1 MLKRRDAFLKKSAL
15 AVSVALLLS
24 AQAQA
29 VLTGPVD
36 GNSSSLLI
44 GENSFITNLT
54 GTVNNT
60 FLLGG
65 GAFNMDSPGSLQFG
79 SFSEVYNSPHSVTLG
94 RDAGQAE
101 SKYGV
106 AIGKSAEVF
115 NSQHSV
121 AIGGWAGI
129 ENSSGSVALGHG
141 SQVSGENNVVSVG
154 AGPEGYG
161 KSVKGAPET
170 RRIINVSDGVK
181 DSDAATKGQMDNAI
195 ADAVRVSGDALRG
208 EIGGVY
214 RDARAHTDSQ
224 VTAVRDEL
232 KAEGDSL
239 RGEIGGV
246 YRDARAHT
254 DSQVTAVRDEL
265 SRDII
270 AGTSAAVAY
279 TDVTALALQD
289 EIKDGTNKVRDELK
303 SQGDS
308 LRGEIGGVY
317 RDARAHTDSQV
328 TAVRDE
334 LKAEGDSLRGEI
346 GGVYR
351 DARAHTD
358 SQVTA
363 VRDELSRDII
373 AGTSAAVAYTD
384 ASSLALQDEIK
395 EKADETVQVSRAY
408 TDKSV
413 RDARKEAKSQAE
425 HLSDVLVKNRAQTD
439 AAIAS
444 NTAAIRNN
452 SHRLDLT
459 EAWQK
464 MATERMNNMQEQ
476 IKENRKELRESAA
489 QSAALAG
496 LFQPYSVGK
505 FNATAAVGGYRDEQA
520 IAVGVGYRF
529 TENVAGKV
537 AVAAG
542 GSSASWNA
550 GVNFE
555 F

>member
-15 AVSVALLLS
+15 AVSMALLLS

-29 VLTGPVD
+29 QAQDILIGPIQPGD
-36 GNSSSLLI
+36 HSSFLFGNSVAGRSSGDIRNVWLI
-44 GENSFITNLT
+44 GDDSFLLDSNRTVLLGNNSF
-54 GTVNNT
+54 V
-60 FLLGG
+60 LG
-65 GAFNMDSPGSLQFG
+65 SPGSVSLG
-79 SFSEVYNSPHSVTLG
+79 HDALIADSEWGTV
-94 RDAGQAE
+94 AGKEASLISSRQ
-101 SKYGV
+101 SS
-106 AIGKSAEVF
+106 AIGAFS
-115 NSQHSV
+115 SV
-121 AIGGWAGI
+121 QD
-129 ENSSGSVALGHG
+129 STSSVALGHG

-161 KSVKGAPET
+161 ESVKGAPET
-170 RRIINVSDGVK
+170 RRIINVSDGINNT
-181 DSDAATKGQMDNAI
+181 DAATVGQLNERFD
-195 ADAVRVSGDALRG
+195 DAQVFLLQTNERID
-208 EIGGVY
+208 E
-214 RDARAHTDSQ
+214 TDK
-224 VTAVRDEL
+224 R
-232 KAEGDSL
+232 
-239 RGEIGGV
+239 
-246 YRDARAHT
+246 
-254 DSQVTAVRDEL
+254 L
-265 SRDII
+265 STVH
-270 AGTSAAVAY
+270 A
-279 TDVTALALQD
+279 
-289 EIKDGTNKVRDELK
+289 
-303 SQGDS
+303 
-308 LRGEIGGVY
+308 
-317 RDARAHTDSQV
+317 
-328 TAVRDE
+328 
-334 LKAEGDSLRGEI
+334 
-346 GGVYR
+346 
-351 DARAHTD
+351 
-358 SQVTA
+358 
-363 VRDELSRDII
+363 ELSRDII

-384 ASSLALQDEIK
+384 AAATVLQEDISEARQQAYNYTDTVK
-395 EKADETVQVSRAY
+395 SDVLDETRTY
-408 TDKSV
+408 TDSSV
-413 RDARKEAKSQAE
+413 RTVRNEVKSQAE

>member
-15 AVSVALLLS
+15 AVSMALLLS

-29 VLTGPVD
+29 QAQAI
-36 GNSSSLLI
+36 LI
-44 GENSFITNLT
+44 GPIQPGEHSSFLVGDSVAGRSSGDIRNVWLVGDNSFLLDSN
-54 GTVNNT
+54 GSV
-60 FLLGG
+60 LLGNNSG
-65 GAFNMDSPGSLQFG
+65 VVSSPGSVSLG
-79 SFSEVYNSPHSVTLG
+79 HDALIADSEWGTV
-94 RDAGQAE
+94 AGKAASLISSRQ
-101 SKYGV
+101 SS
-106 AIGKSAEVF
+106 AIGAFS
-115 NSQHSV
+115 SV
-121 AIGGWAGI
+121 QD
-129 ENSSGSVALGHG
+129 STSSVALGHG

-161 KSVKGAPET
+161 ESVKGAPET
-170 RRIINVSDGVK
+170 RRIINVSDGINNT
-181 DSDAATKGQMDNAI
+181 DAATVGQLNERFD
-195 ADAVRVSGDALRG
+195 DAQVFLLQTNERID
-208 EIGGVY
+208 E
-214 RDARAHTDSQ
+214 TDKRLST
-224 VTAVRDEL
+224 VHA
-232 KAEGDSL
+232 
-239 RGEIGGV
+239 
-246 YRDARAHT
+246 
-254 DSQVTAVRDEL
+254 EL

-363 VRDELSRDII
+363 VRDELKAEGD
-373 AGTSAAVAYTD
+373 
-384 ASSLALQDEIK
+384 SLRGEIGG
-395 EKADETVQVSRAY
+395 VY
-408 TDKSV
+408 
-413 RDARKEAKSQAE
+413 RDALKEAKSQAE

>member
-1 MLKRRDAFLKKSAL
+1 
-15 AVSVALLLS
+15 
-24 AQAQA
+24 
-29 VLTGPVD
+29 LTGPVD

-65 GAFNMDSPGSLQFG
+65 GAFNLDSPGSLQFG

-170 RRIINVSDGVK
+170 RRIINVSDGINNT
-181 DSDAATKGQMDNAI
+181 DAATVGQLNERFD
-195 ADAVRVSGDALRG
+195 DAQVFLLQTNERID
-208 EIGGVY
+208 E
-214 RDARAHTDSQ
+214 TDKRLST
-224 VTAVRDEL
+224 VHA
-232 KAEGDSL
+232 
-239 RGEIGGV
+239 
-246 YRDARAHT
+246 
-254 DSQVTAVRDEL
+254 EL

-270 AGTSAAVAY
+270 AGTSAAVTY

-303 SQGDS
+303 SQ
-308 LRGEIGGVY
+308 
-317 RDARAHTDSQV
+317 
-328 TAVRDE
+328 
-334 LKAEGDSLRGEI
+334 GDSLRGEI

>member
-24 AQAQA
+24 SQALAHKTITDSTAGIIWIDNGTQSLESA
-29 VLTGPVD
+29 SVIDRNGNANGD
-36 GNSSSLLI
+36 G
-44 GENSFITNLT
+44 
-54 GTVNNT
+54 
-60 FLLGG
+60 
-65 GAFNMDSPGSLQFG
+65 
-79 SFSEVYNSPHSVTLG
+79 SVTG
-94 RDAGQAE
+94 KNFAVGSDAIIWDAD
-101 SKYGV
+101 
-106 AIGKSAEVF
+106 KSMATGNKTAVF
-115 NSQHSV
+115 N
-121 AIGGWAGI
+121 AD
-129 ENSSGSVALGHG
+129 NSVALGYG
-141 SQVSGENNVVSVG
+141 SQVNGESNVLSVG
-154 AGPEGYG
+154 AGPSGYG
-161 KSVKGAPET
+161 FSVDGAPET

-195 ADAVRVSGDALRG
+195 AGAVRVSGDALRG
-208 EIGGVY
+208 EIGAVY
-214 RDARAHTDSQ
+214 RDAVSHTDSQ

-232 KAEGDSL
+232 KAE
-239 RGEIGGV
+239 
-246 YRDARAHT
+246 
-254 DSQVTAVRDEL
+254 
-265 SRDII
+265 
-270 AGTSAAVAY
+270 
-279 TDVTALALQD
+279 
-289 EIKDGTNKVRDELK
+289 
-303 SQGDS
+303 GDS

-373 AGTSAAVAYTD
+373 AVTSAAV
-384 ASSLALQDEIK
+384 
-395 EKADETVQVSRAY
+395 
-408 TDKSV
+408 
-413 RDARKEAKSQAE
+413 
-425 HLSDVLVKNRAQTD
+425 AQTD

-464 MATERMNNMQEQ
+464 MATERMNNMQKQ

-529 TENVAGKV
+529 RENVAGKV

>member
-24 AQAQA
+24 SQAQAQA
-29 VLTGPVD
+29 YKTLTESSTGIIWIDNGTQSLESASVIDRNGNAND
-36 GNSSSLLI
+36 G
-44 GENSFITNLT
+44 G
-54 GTVNNT
+54 
-60 FLLGG
+60 
-65 GAFNMDSPGSLQFG
+65 
-79 SFSEVYNSPHSVTLG
+79 SVTG
-94 RDAGQAE
+94 KNFAVGSDAKIWDAD
-101 SKYGV
+101 
-106 AIGKSAEVF
+106 KSMAVGHKTAVF
-115 NSQHSV
+115 N
-121 AIGGWAGI
+121 AD
-129 ENSSGSVALGHG
+129 NSVALGYG
-141 SQVSGENNVVSVG
+141 SQVNGESNVLSVG
-154 AGPEGYG
+154 AGPSGYG
-161 KSVKGAPET
+161 FSVDGAPET

-265 SRDII
+265 
-270 AGTSAAVAY
+270 
-279 TDVTALALQD
+279 
-289 EIKDGTNKVRDELK
+289 
-303 SQGDS
+303 
-308 LRGEIGGVY
+308 
-317 RDARAHTDSQV
+317 
-328 TAVRDE
+328 
-334 LKAEGDSLRGEI
+334 KAEGDSLRGEI

-373 AGTSAAVAYTD
+373 AVTSAAV
-384 ASSLALQDEIK
+384 
-395 EKADETVQVSRAY
+395 
-408 TDKSV
+408 
-413 RDARKEAKSQAE
+413 
-425 HLSDVLVKNRAQTD
+425 AQTD

>member
-24 AQAQA
+24 SQALAQAHKT
-29 VLTGPVD
+29 LTESSTGIIWIDNGTQSLESASVID
-36 GNSSSLLI
+36 RNGNAN
-44 GENSFITNLT
+44 GD
-54 GTVNNT
+54 
-60 FLLGG
+60 
-65 GAFNMDSPGSLQFG
+65 A
-79 SFSEVYNSPHSVTLG
+79 SVTG
-94 RDAGQAE
+94 KNFAVGSGAIIWDAG
-101 SKYGV
+101 
-106 AIGKSAEVF
+106 KSMAVGHKTAVF
-115 NSQHSV
+115 N
-121 AIGGWAGI
+121 AD
-129 ENSSGSVALGHG
+129 NSVALGYG
-141 SQVSGENNVVSVG
+141 SQVNGESNVLSVG
-154 AGPEGYG
+154 AGPSGYG
-161 KSVKGAPET
+161 FSVDGAPET

-208 EIGGVY
+208 EIGAVY
-214 RDARAHTDSQ
+214 RDAVADAKSRVESAENRLNGNI
-224 VTAVRDEL
+224 TA
-232 KAEGDSL
+232 
-239 RGEIGGV
+239 
-246 YRDARAHT
+246 ARA
-254 DSQVTAVRDEL
+254 
-265 SRDII
+265 
-270 AGTSAAVAY
+270 SA
-279 TDVTALALQD
+279 Q
-289 EIKDGTNKVRDELK
+289 E
-303 SQGDS
+303 
-308 LRGEIGGVY
+308 
-317 RDARAHTDSQV
+317 
-328 TAVRDE
+328 
-334 LKAEGDSLRGEI
+334 
-346 GGVYR
+346 
-351 DARAHTD
+351 
-358 SQVTA
+358 
-363 VRDELSRDII
+363 
-373 AGTSAAVAYTD
+373 YTD
-384 ASSLALQDEIK
+384 AVKSDVL
-395 EKADETVQVSRAY
+395 DETRTY
-408 TDKSV
+408 TDSSV
-413 RDARKEAKSQAE
+413 RTVRNEVKSQAE

>member
-1 MLKRRDAFLKKSAL
+1 MLKRRDAFLKKRAL
-15 AVSVALLLS
+15 AVSMALLLS

-36 GNSSSLLI
+36 ANSSSLLI
-44 GENSFITNLT
+44 GENSFITNST
-54 GTVNNT
+54 GTANNT

-79 SFSEVYNSPHSVTLG
+79 SFSGVYNSPHSVTLG

-106 AIGKSAEVF
+106 AIGKSAEVL

-170 RRIINVSDGVK
+170 RRIINVSDGINNT
-181 DSDAATKGQMDNAI
+181 DAATVGQLNERFD
-195 ADAVRVSGDALRG
+195 DAQVFLLQTNERID
-208 EIGGVY
+208 E
-214 RDARAHTDSQ
+214 TDKRLST
-224 VTAVRDEL
+224 VHA
-232 KAEGDSL
+232 
-239 RGEIGGV
+239 
-246 YRDARAHT
+246 
-254 DSQVTAVRDEL
+254 EL

-270 AGTSAAVAY
+270 AGTSAAVTY

>member
-24 AQAQA
+24 SQAQAQA
-29 VLTGPVD
+29 QAQAHKTLTEL
-36 GNSSSLLI
+36 S
-44 GENSFITNLT
+44 T
-54 GTVNNT
+54 GTIWLDNGT
-60 FLLGG
+60 Q
-65 GAFNMDSPGSLQFG
+65 SLESVSVIDRNG
-79 SFSEVYNSPHSVTLG
+79 NANGDASVTG
-94 RDAGQAE
+94 KNFAVGSGAIIWDAG
-101 SKYGV
+101 
-106 AIGKSAEVF
+106 KSMAVGHKTAVF
-115 NSQHSV
+115 N
-121 AIGGWAGI
+121 AD
-129 ENSSGSVALGHG
+129 NSVALGYG
-141 SQVSGENNVVSVG
+141 SQVNGESNVLSVG
-154 AGPEGYG
+154 AGPSGYG
-161 KSVKGAPET
+161 FSVDGAPET

-195 ADAVRVSGDALRG
+195 ADAVRESGDALRG
-208 EIGGVY
+208 EIGAVY
-214 RDARAHTDSQ
+214 RDAVADAKSRVESAENRLNGNI
-224 VTAVRDEL
+224 TA
-232 KAEGDSL
+232 
-239 RGEIGGV
+239 
-246 YRDARAHT
+246 ARA
-254 DSQVTAVRDEL
+254 
-265 SRDII
+265 
-270 AGTSAAVAY
+270 SA
-279 TDVTALALQD
+279 Q
-289 EIKDGTNKVRDELK
+289 E
-303 SQGDS
+303 
-308 LRGEIGGVY
+308 
-317 RDARAHTDSQV
+317 
-328 TAVRDE
+328 
-334 LKAEGDSLRGEI
+334 
-346 GGVYR
+346 
-351 DARAHTD
+351 
-358 SQVTA
+358 
-363 VRDELSRDII
+363 
-373 AGTSAAVAYTD
+373 YTD
-384 ASSLALQDEIK
+384 AVKSDVL
-395 EKADETVQVSRAY
+395 DETRTY
-408 TDKSV
+408 TDSSV
-413 RDARKEAKSQAE
+413 RTVRNEVKSQAE

>member
-15 AVSVALLLS
+15 AVSMALLLS

-29 VLTGPVD
+29 QAQAI
-36 GNSSSLLI
+36 LI
-44 GENSFITNLT
+44 GQIQPGEHSSFLVGDSVAGRSSGDIRNVWLVGDNSFLLDSN
-54 GTVNNT
+54 GSV
-60 FLLGG
+60 LLGNNSG
-65 GAFNMDSPGSLQFG
+65 VVSSPGSVSLG
-79 SFSEVYNSPHSVTLG
+79 HDALIADSEWGTV
-94 RDAGQAE
+94 AGKAASLISSRQ
-101 SKYGV
+101 SS
-106 AIGKSAEVF
+106 AIGAFS
-115 NSQHSV
+115 SV
-121 AIGGWAGI
+121 QD
-129 ENSSGSVALGHG
+129 STSSVALGHG

-161 KSVKGAPET
+161 ESVKGAPET

-265 SRDII
+265 
-270 AGTSAAVAY
+270 
-279 TDVTALALQD
+279 
-289 EIKDGTNKVRDELK
+289 
-303 SQGDS
+303 
-308 LRGEIGGVY
+308 
-317 RDARAHTDSQV
+317 
-328 TAVRDE
+328 
-334 LKAEGDSLRGEI
+334 KAEGDSLRGEI

-351 DARAHTD
+351 DA
-358 SQVTA
+358 
-363 VRDELSRDII
+363 L
-373 AGTSAAVAYTD
+373 
-384 ASSLALQDEIK
+384 
-395 EKADETVQVSRAY
+395 
-408 TDKSV
+408 
-413 RDARKEAKSQAE
+413 KEAKSQAE

>member
-1 MLKRRDAFLKKSAL
+1 KKSAL

-29 VLTGPVD
+29 QD
-36 GNSSSLLI
+36 ILI
-44 GENSFITNLT
+44 GPIQPGEDNSFLVGESVAGRSIDKVRNVWLI
-54 GTVNNT
+54 GDDS
-60 FLLGG
+60 FLLDSNRTVLLGNNSG
-65 GAFNMDSPGSLQFG
+65 VVNSPGSVSLG
-79 SFSEVYNSPHSVTLG
+79 HDALIADSEWGTV
-94 RDAGQAE
+94 AGKEASLISSRQ
-101 SKYGV
+101 SS
-106 AIGKSAEVF
+106 AIGAFS
-115 NSQHSV
+115 SV
-121 AIGGWAGI
+121 QD
-129 ENSSGSVALGHG
+129 STSSVALGHG

-161 KSVKGAPET
+161 ESVKGAPET
-170 RRIINVSDGVK
+170 RRIINVSDGINNT
-181 DSDAATKGQMDNAI
+181 DAATVGQLNERFD
-195 ADAVRVSGDALRG
+195 DAQVFLLQTNERID
-208 EIGGVY
+208 E
-214 RDARAHTDSQ
+214 TDKRLST
-224 VTAVRDEL
+224 VHA
-232 KAEGDSL
+232 
-239 RGEIGGV
+239 
-246 YRDARAHT
+246 
-254 DSQVTAVRDEL
+254 EL

-270 AGTSAAVAY
+270 AGTSAAVTY

-425 HLSDVLVKNRAQTD
+425 HLSDVLVKN
-439 AAIAS
+439 
-444 NTAAIRNN
+444 
-452 SHRLDLT
+452 
-459 EAWQK
+459 
-464 MATERMNNMQEQ
+464 
-476 IKENRKELRESAA
+476 
-489 QSAALAG
+489 
-496 LFQPYSVGK
+496 
-505 FNATAAVGGYRDEQA
+505 
-520 IAVGVGYRF
+520 
-529 TENVAGKV
+529 
-537 AVAAG
+537 
-542 GSSASWNA
+542 
-550 GVNFE
+550 
-555 F
+555 

>member
-15 AVSVALLLS
+15 AVSMALLLS

-29 VLTGPVD
+29 QAQAI
-36 GNSSSLLI
+36 LI
-44 GENSFITNLT
+44 GPIQPGEHSSFLVGDSVAGRSSGDIRNVWLVGDNSFLLDSN
-54 GTVNNT
+54 GSV
-60 FLLGG
+60 LLGNNSG
-65 GAFNMDSPGSLQFG
+65 VVSSPGSVSLG
-79 SFSEVYNSPHSVTLG
+79 HDALIADSEWGTV
-94 RDAGQAE
+94 AGKAASLISSRQ
-101 SKYGV
+101 SS
-106 AIGKSAEVF
+106 AIGAFS
-115 NSQHSV
+115 SV
-121 AIGGWAGI
+121 QD
-129 ENSSGSVALGHG
+129 STSSVALGHG

-161 KSVKGAPET
+161 ESVKGAPET

-195 ADAVRVSGDALRG
+195 ADAVRVSGDA
-208 EIGGVY
+208 
-214 RDARAHTDSQ
+214 
-224 VTAVRDEL
+224 
-232 KAEGDSL
+232 
-239 RGEIGGV
+239 
-246 YRDARAHT
+246 
-254 DSQVTAVRDEL
+254 
-265 SRDII
+265 
-270 AGTSAAVAY
+270 
-279 TDVTALALQD
+279 
-289 EIKDGTNKVRDELK
+289 
-303 SQGDS
+303 
-308 LRGEIGGVY
+308 
-317 RDARAHTDSQV
+317 
-328 TAVRDE
+328 
-334 LKAEGDSLRGEI
+334 LRGEI

>member
-36 GNSSSLLI
+36 ANSSSLLI
-44 GENSFITNLT
+44 GENSFITNST
-54 GTVNNT
+54 GTANNT

-79 SFSEVYNSPHSVTLG
+79 SFSGVYNSPHSVTLG

-106 AIGKSAEVF
+106 AIGKSAEVL
-115 NSQHSV
+115 NSQQSV

-161 KSVKGAPET
+161 ESVKGAPET
-170 RRIINVSDGVK
+170 RRIINVSDGINNT
-181 DSDAATKGQMDNAI
+181 DAATVGQLNERFD
-195 ADAVRVSGDALRG
+195 DAQVFLLQTNERID
-208 EIGGVY
+208 E
-214 RDARAHTDSQ
+214 TDKRLST
-224 VTAVRDEL
+224 VHA
-232 KAEGDSL
+232 
-239 RGEIGGV
+239 
-246 YRDARAHT
+246 
-254 DSQVTAVRDEL
+254 EL

-270 AGTSAAVAY
+270 AGTSAAVTY

-303 SQGDS
+303 SQ
-308 LRGEIGGVY
+308 
-317 RDARAHTDSQV
+317 
-328 TAVRDE
+328 
-334 LKAEGDSLRGEI
+334 GDSLRGEI

>member
-1 MLKRRDAFLKKSAL
+1 SVSLGHDA
-15 AVSVALLLS
+15 
-24 AQAQA
+24 
-29 VLTGPVD
+29 
-36 GNSSSLLI
+36 LI
-44 GENSFITNLT
+44 ADSEW
-54 GTVNNT
+54 GTVAGKEAS
-60 FLLGG
+60 LISSRQSSAI
-65 GAFNMDSPGSLQFG
+65 GAFSSVQDSTS
-79 SFSEVYNSPHSVTLG
+79 
-94 RDAGQAE
+94 
-101 SKYGV
+101 
-106 AIGKSAEVF
+106 
-115 NSQHSV
+115 
-121 AIGGWAGI
+121 
-129 ENSSGSVALGHG
+129 SVALGHG

-161 KSVKGAPET
+161 ESVKGAPET
-170 RRIINVSDGVK
+170 RRIINVSDGINNT
-181 DSDAATKGQMDNAI
+181 DAATVGQLNERFD
-195 ADAVRVSGDALRG
+195 DAQVFLLQTNERID
-208 EIGGVY
+208 E
-214 RDARAHTDSQ
+214 TDKRLST
-224 VTAVRDEL
+224 VHA
-232 KAEGDSL
+232 
-239 RGEIGGV
+239 
-246 YRDARAHT
+246 
-254 DSQVTAVRDEL
+254 EL

-270 AGTSAAVAY
+270 AGTSAAVTY

-550 GVNFE
+550 GV
-555 F
+555 

>member
-328 TAVRDE
+328 
-334 LKAEGDSLRGEI
+334 
-346 GGVYR
+346 
-351 DARAHTD
+351 
-358 SQVTA
+358 
-363 VRDELSRDII
+363 
-373 AGTSAAVAYTD
+373 
-384 ASSLALQDEIK
+384 
-395 EKADETVQVSRAY
+395 
-408 TDKSV
+408 
-413 RDARKEAKSQAE
+413 
-425 HLSDVLVKNRAQTD
+425 
-439 AAIAS
+439 
-444 NTAAIRNN
+444 
-452 SHRLDLT
+452 
-459 EAWQK
+459 
-464 MATERMNNMQEQ
+464 
-476 IKENRKELRESAA
+476 
-489 QSAALAG
+489 
-496 LFQPYSVGK
+496 
-505 FNATAAVGGYRDEQA
+505 
-520 IAVGVGYRF
+520 
-529 TENVAGKV
+529 
-537 AVAAG
+537 
-542 GSSASWNA
+542 
-550 GVNFE
+550 
-555 F
+555 

>member
-24 AQAQA
+24 SQAQAQA
-29 VLTGPVD
+29 QAHKTLTEL
-36 GNSSSLLI
+36 S
-44 GENSFITNLT
+44 T
-54 GTVNNT
+54 GTIWLDNGT
-60 FLLGG
+60 Q
-65 GAFNMDSPGSLQFG
+65 SLESVSVIDRNG
-79 SFSEVYNSPHSVTLG
+79 NANGDASVTG
-94 RDAGQAE
+94 KNFAVGSGAIIWDAG
-101 SKYGV
+101 
-106 AIGKSAEVF
+106 KSMAVGHKTAVF
-115 NSQHSV
+115 N
-121 AIGGWAGI
+121 AD
-129 ENSSGSVALGHG
+129 NSVALGYG
-141 SQVSGENNVVSVG
+141 SQVNGESNVLSVG
-154 AGPEGYG
+154 AGPSGYG
-161 KSVKGAPET
+161 FSVDGAPET

-195 ADAVRVSGDALRG
+195 ADAVRESGDALRG
-208 EIGGVY
+208 EIGAVY
-214 RDARAHTDSQ
+214 RDAVADAKSRVESAENRLNGNI
-224 VTAVRDEL
+224 TA
-232 KAEGDSL
+232 
-239 RGEIGGV
+239 
-246 YRDARAHT
+246 ARA
-254 DSQVTAVRDEL
+254 
-265 SRDII
+265 
-270 AGTSAAVAY
+270 SA
-279 TDVTALALQD
+279 Q
-289 EIKDGTNKVRDELK
+289 E
-303 SQGDS
+303 
-308 LRGEIGGVY
+308 
-317 RDARAHTDSQV
+317 
-328 TAVRDE
+328 
-334 LKAEGDSLRGEI
+334 
-346 GGVYR
+346 
-351 DARAHTD
+351 
-358 SQVTA
+358 
-363 VRDELSRDII
+363 
-373 AGTSAAVAYTD
+373 YTD
-384 ASSLALQDEIK
+384 AVKSDVL
-395 EKADETVQVSRAY
+395 DETRTY
-408 TDKSV
+408 TDSSV
-413 RDARKEAKSQAE
+413 RTVRNEVKSQAE

>member
-24 AQAQA
+24 SQALA
-29 VLTGPVD
+29 HKTLSEP
-36 GNSSSLLI
+36 
-44 GENSFITNLT
+44 LT
-54 GTVNNT
+54 GTIWLDNGTQSLESASVIDRNGNANGDT
-60 FLLGG
+60 NVTGKNFAVGS
-65 GAFNMDSPGSLQFG
+65 GAIIW
-79 SFSEVYNSPHSVTLG
+79 
-94 RDAGQAE
+94 DAG
-101 SKYGV
+101 
-106 AIGKSAEVF
+106 KSMAVGHKTAVF
-115 NSQHSV
+115 N
-121 AIGGWAGI
+121 AD
-129 ENSSGSVALGHG
+129 NSVALGYG
-141 SQVSGENNVVSVG
+141 SQVNGESNVLSVG
-154 AGPEGYG
+154 AGPSGYG
-161 KSVKGAPET
+161 FSVDGAPET

-232 KAEGDSL
+232 KAE
-239 RGEIGGV
+239 
-246 YRDARAHT
+246 
-254 DSQVTAVRDEL
+254 
-265 SRDII
+265 
-270 AGTSAAVAY
+270 
-279 TDVTALALQD
+279 
-289 EIKDGTNKVRDELK
+289 
-303 SQGDS
+303 GDS

-464 MATERMNNMQEQ
+464 MASERMNNMQEQ

>member
-36 GNSSSLLI
+36 ANSSSLLI
-44 GENSFITNLT
+44 GENSFITNST
-54 GTVNNT
+54 GTANNT

-79 SFSEVYNSPHSVTLG
+79 SFSGVYNSPHSVTLG

-106 AIGKSAEVF
+106 AIGKSAEVL
-115 NSQHSV
+115 NSQQSV

-161 KSVKGAPET
+161 ESVKGAPET
-170 RRIINVSDGVK
+170 RRIINVSDGINNT
-181 DSDAATKGQMDNAI
+181 DAATVGQLNERFDDAQVFLLQTNERIDETDKRLSTVHAELSRDII
-195 ADAVRVSGDALRG
+195 AGTSAAVTYTDVTALALQDEIKDGTNKVRDELKSQGDSLRG

-232 KAEGDSL
+232 KAE
-239 RGEIGGV
+239 
-246 YRDARAHT
+246 
-254 DSQVTAVRDEL
+254 
-265 SRDII
+265 
-270 AGTSAAVAY
+270 
-279 TDVTALALQD
+279 
-289 EIKDGTNKVRDELK
+289 
-303 SQGDS
+303 GDS

-395 EKADETVQVSRAY
+395 EKADETVQVSRVY

>member
-65 GAFNMDSPGSLQFG
+65 GAFNLDSPGSLQFG

-170 RRIINVSDGVK
+170 RRIINVSDGINNT
-181 DSDAATKGQMDNAI
+181 DAATVGQLNERFD
-195 ADAVRVSGDALRG
+195 DAQVFLLQTNERID
-208 EIGGVY
+208 E
-214 RDARAHTDSQ
+214 TDKRLST
-224 VTAVRDEL
+224 VHA
-232 KAEGDSL
+232 
-239 RGEIGGV
+239 
-246 YRDARAHT
+246 
-254 DSQVTAVRDEL
+254 EL

-270 AGTSAAVAY
+270 AGTSAAVTY

-303 SQGDS
+303 SQ
-308 LRGEIGGVY
+308 
-317 RDARAHTDSQV
+317 
-328 TAVRDE
+328 
-334 LKAEGDSLRGEI
+334 GDSLRGEI

-476 IKENRKELRESAA
+476 IKENRKE
-489 QSAALAG
+489 
-496 LFQPYSVGK
+496 
-505 FNATAAVGGYRDEQA
+505 
-520 IAVGVGYRF
+520 
-529 TENVAGKV
+529 
-537 AVAAG
+537 
-542 GSSASWNA
+542 
-550 GVNFE
+550 
-555 F
+555 

>member
-15 AVSVALLLS
+15 AVSMALLLS

-29 VLTGPVD
+29 QAQAI
-36 GNSSSLLI
+36 LI
-44 GENSFITNLT
+44 GPIQPGEHSSFLVGDSVAGRSSGDIRNVWLVGDNSFLLDSN
-54 GTVNNT
+54 GSV
-60 FLLGG
+60 LLGNNSG
-65 GAFNMDSPGSLQFG
+65 VVSSPGSVSLG
-79 SFSEVYNSPHSVTLG
+79 HDALIADSEWGTV
-94 RDAGQAE
+94 AGKAASLISSRQ
-101 SKYGV
+101 SS
-106 AIGKSAEVF
+106 AIGAFS
-115 NSQHSV
+115 SV
-121 AIGGWAGI
+121 QD
-129 ENSSGSVALGHG
+129 STSSVALGHG

-161 KSVKGAPET
+161 ESVKGAPET

-195 ADAVRVSGDALRG
+195 ADAVRVSGDA
-208 EIGGVY
+208 
-214 RDARAHTDSQ
+214 
-224 VTAVRDEL
+224 
-232 KAEGDSL
+232 
-239 RGEIGGV
+239 
-246 YRDARAHT
+246 
-254 DSQVTAVRDEL
+254 
-265 SRDII
+265 
-270 AGTSAAVAY
+270 
-279 TDVTALALQD
+279 
-289 EIKDGTNKVRDELK
+289 
-303 SQGDS
+303 
-308 LRGEIGGVY
+308 
-317 RDARAHTDSQV
+317 
-328 TAVRDE
+328 
-334 LKAEGDSLRGEI
+334 LRGEI

-413 RDARKEAKSQAE
+413 RDVRKEAKSQAE

>member
-24 AQAQA
+24 SQALA
-29 VLTGPVD
+29 HKILSEP
-36 GNSSSLLI
+36 
-44 GENSFITNLT
+44 LT
-54 GTVNNT
+54 GTIWLDNGTQSLESASVIDRNGNANGDT
-60 FLLGG
+60 NVTGKNFAVGS
-65 GAFNMDSPGSLQFG
+65 GAIIW
-79 SFSEVYNSPHSVTLG
+79 
-94 RDAGQAE
+94 DAG
-101 SKYGV
+101 
-106 AIGKSAEVF
+106 KSMAAGHKTAVF
-115 NSQHSV
+115 N
-121 AIGGWAGI
+121 AD
-129 ENSSGSVALGHG
+129 NSVALGYG
-141 SQVSGENNVVSVG
+141 SQVNGESNVLSVG
-154 AGPEGYG
+154 AGPSGYG
-161 KSVKGAPET
+161 FSVDGAPET

-232 KAEGDSL
+232 KAE
-239 RGEIGGV
+239 
-246 YRDARAHT
+246 
-254 DSQVTAVRDEL
+254 
-265 SRDII
+265 
-270 AGTSAAVAY
+270 
-279 TDVTALALQD
+279 
-289 EIKDGTNKVRDELK
+289 
-303 SQGDS
+303 GDS

>member
-1 MLKRRDAFLKKSAL
+1 SE
-15 AVSVALLLS
+15 S
-24 AQAQA
+24 
-29 VLTGPVD
+29 
-36 GNSSSLLI
+36 
-44 GENSFITNLT
+44 LT
-54 GTVNNT
+54 GTIWLDNGTQSLESASVIDRNGNANGDT
-60 FLLGG
+60 NVTGKNFAVGS
-65 GAFNMDSPGSLQFG
+65 GAIIW
-79 SFSEVYNSPHSVTLG
+79 
-94 RDAGQAE
+94 DAG
-101 SKYGV
+101 
-106 AIGKSAEVF
+106 KSMAVGHNTAVF
-115 NSQHSV
+115 N
-121 AIGGWAGI
+121 AD
-129 ENSSGSVALGHG
+129 NSVALGYG
-141 SQVSGENNVVSVG
+141 SQVNGESNVLSVG
-154 AGPEGYG
+154 AGPSGYG
-161 KSVKGAPET
+161 FSVDGAPET

-232 KAEGDSL
+232 KAE
-239 RGEIGGV
+239 
-246 YRDARAHT
+246 
-254 DSQVTAVRDEL
+254 
-265 SRDII
+265 
-270 AGTSAAVAY
+270 
-279 TDVTALALQD
+279 
-289 EIKDGTNKVRDELK
+289 
-303 SQGDS
+303 GDS

>member
-24 AQAQA
+24 SQALAQAHKT
-29 VLTGPVD
+29 LTESSTGIIWIDNGTQSLESASVID
-36 GNSSSLLI
+36 RNGNAN
-44 GENSFITNLT
+44 GD
-54 GTVNNT
+54 
-60 FLLGG
+60 
-65 GAFNMDSPGSLQFG
+65 A
-79 SFSEVYNSPHSVTLG
+79 SVTG
-94 RDAGQAE
+94 KNFAVGSGAIIWDAG
-101 SKYGV
+101 
-106 AIGKSAEVF
+106 KSMAVGHKTAVF
-115 NSQHSV
+115 N
-121 AIGGWAGI
+121 AD
-129 ENSSGSVALGHG
+129 NSVALGYG
-141 SQVSGENNVVSVG
+141 SQVNGESNVLSVG
-154 AGPEGYG
+154 AGPSGYG
-161 KSVKGAPET
+161 FSVDGAPET

-270 AGTSAAVAY
+270 AGTSAAV
-279 TDVTALALQD
+279 V
-289 EIKDGTNKVRDELK
+289 
-303 SQGDS
+303 
-308 LRGEIGGVY
+308 
-317 RDARAHTDSQV
+317 
-328 TAVRDE
+328 
-334 LKAEGDSLRGEI
+334 
-346 GGVYR
+346 
-351 DARAHTD
+351 
-358 SQVTA
+358 
-363 VRDELSRDII
+363 
-373 AGTSAAVAYTD
+373 YTD

>member
-29 VLTGPVD
+29 QD
-36 GNSSSLLI
+36 ILI
-44 GENSFITNLT
+44 GPIQPGEDNSFLVGESVAGRSIDKVRNVWLI
-54 GTVNNT
+54 GDDS
-60 FLLGG
+60 FLLDSNRTVLLGNNSG
-65 GAFNMDSPGSLQFG
+65 VVNSPGSVSLG
-79 SFSEVYNSPHSVTLG
+79 HDALIADSEWGTV
-94 RDAGQAE
+94 AGKEASLISSRQ
-101 SKYGV
+101 SS
-106 AIGKSAEVF
+106 AIGAFS
-115 NSQHSV
+115 SV
-121 AIGGWAGI
+121 QD
-129 ENSSGSVALGHG
+129 STSSVALGHG

-161 KSVKGAPET
+161 ESVKGAPET
-170 RRIINVSDGVK
+170 RRIINVSDGINNT
-181 DSDAATKGQMDNAI
+181 DAATVGQLNERFDDAQVFLLQTNERIDETDKRLSTVHAELSRDII
-195 ADAVRVSGDALRG
+195 AGTSAAVTYTDVTALALQDEIKDGTNKVRDELKSQGDSLRG

-232 KAEGDSL
+232 KAE
-239 RGEIGGV
+239 
-246 YRDARAHT
+246 
-254 DSQVTAVRDEL
+254 
-265 SRDII
+265 
-270 AGTSAAVAY
+270 
-279 TDVTALALQD
+279 
-289 EIKDGTNKVRDELK
+289 
-303 SQGDS
+303 GDS

-542 GSSASWNA
+542 GSSA
-550 GVNFE
+550 
-555 F
+555 

>member
-1 MLKRRDAFLKKSAL
+1 M
-15 AVSVALLLS
+15 SVALLLS
-24 AQAQA
+24 SQALA
-29 VLTGPVD
+29 HKTLSEP
-36 GNSSSLLI
+36 
-44 GENSFITNLT
+44 LT
-54 GTVNNT
+54 GTIWLDNGTQSLESASVIDRNGNANGDT
-60 FLLGG
+60 NVTGKNFAVGS
-65 GAFNMDSPGSLQFG
+65 GAIIW
-79 SFSEVYNSPHSVTLG
+79 
-94 RDAGQAE
+94 DAG
-101 SKYGV
+101 
-106 AIGKSAEVF
+106 KSMAVGHKTAVF
-115 NSQHSV
+115 N
-121 AIGGWAGI
+121 AD
-129 ENSSGSVALGHG
+129 NSVALGYG
-141 SQVSGENNVVSVG
+141 SQVNGESNVLSVG
-154 AGPEGYG
+154 AGPSGYG
-161 KSVKGAPET
+161 FSVDGAPET

-195 ADAVRVSGDALRG
+195 ADAVRVSGDA
-208 EIGGVY
+208 
-214 RDARAHTDSQ
+214 
-224 VTAVRDEL
+224 
-232 KAEGDSL
+232 
-239 RGEIGGV
+239 
-246 YRDARAHT
+246 
-254 DSQVTAVRDEL
+254 
-265 SRDII
+265 
-270 AGTSAAVAY
+270 
-279 TDVTALALQD
+279 
-289 EIKDGTNKVRDELK
+289 
-303 SQGDS
+303 

-505 FNATAAVGGYRDEQA
+505 FNATAAVGGYRDEP
-520 IAVGVGYRF
+520 VSY
-529 TENVAGKV
+529 THLTLP
-537 AVAAG
+537 
-542 GSSASWNA
+542 
-550 GVNFE
+550 
-555 F
+555 

>member
-29 VLTGPVD
+29 QD
-36 GNSSSLLI
+36 ILI
-44 GENSFITNLT
+44 GPIQPGEDNSFLVGDSVAGRSIDKVRNVWLI
-54 GTVNNT
+54 GDDS
-60 FLLGG
+60 FLLDSNRTVLLGNNSG
-65 GAFNMDSPGSLQFG
+65 VVNSPGSVSLGHDAFIAD
-79 SFSEVYNSPHSVTLG
+79 SEWGTV
-94 RDAGQAE
+94 AGKEASLISSRQ
-101 SKYGV
+101 SS
-106 AIGKSAEVF
+106 AIGAFS
-115 NSQHSV
+115 SV
-121 AIGGWAGI
+121 QD
-129 ENSSGSVALGHG
+129 STSSVALGHG

-161 KSVKGAPET
+161 ESVKGAPET
-170 RRIINVSDGVK
+170 RRIINVSDGINNT
-181 DSDAATKGQMDNAI
+181 DAATVGQLNEQF
-195 ADAVRVSGDALRG
+195 DAAQTFLLLTNERID
-208 EIGGVY
+208 E
-214 RDARAHTDSQ
+214 TDKRLST
-224 VTAVRDEL
+224 VHA
-232 KAEGDSL
+232 
-239 RGEIGGV
+239 
-246 YRDARAHT
+246 
-254 DSQVTAVRDEL
+254 EL

-303 SQGDS
+303 SQGDSLRGEIGGVYRDARAHTDSQVTAVRDELKAEGDS

>member
-29 VLTGPVD
+29 VLIGPVD
-36 GNSSSLLI
+36 ANSSSLLI
-44 GENSFITNLT
+44 GENSFITNST
-54 GTVNNT
+54 GTANNT

-79 SFSEVYNSPHSVTLG
+79 SFSGVYNSPHSVTLG

-106 AIGKSAEVF
+106 AIGKSAEVL
-115 NSQHSV
+115 NSQQSV

-161 KSVKGAPET
+161 ESVKGAPET
-170 RRIINVSDGVK
+170 RRIINVSDGINNT
-181 DSDAATKGQMDNAI
+181 DAATVGQLNERFD
-195 ADAVRVSGDALRG
+195 DAQVFLLQTNERID
-208 EIGGVY
+208 E
-214 RDARAHTDSQ
+214 TDKRLST
-224 VTAVRDEL
+224 VHA
-232 KAEGDSL
+232 
-239 RGEIGGV
+239 
-246 YRDARAHT
+246 
-254 DSQVTAVRDEL
+254 EL

-270 AGTSAAVAY
+270 AGTSAAVTY

>member
-265 SRDII
+265 K
-270 AGTSAAVAY
+270 A
-279 TDVTALALQD
+279 
-289 EIKDGTNKVRDELK
+289 E
-303 SQGDS
+303 GDS

-384 ASSLALQDEIK
+384 VTALALQDEIK
-395 EKADETVQVSRAY
+395 DGTNKVRDEL
-408 TDKSV
+408 KSQGDSLRGEIGGV
-413 RDARKEAKSQAE
+413 YRDARAHTDSQ
-425 HLSDVLVKNRAQTD
+425 V
-439 AAIAS
+439 
-444 NTAAIRNN
+444 
-452 SHRLDLT
+452 
-459 EAWQK
+459 
-464 MATERMNNMQEQ
+464 
-476 IKENRKELRESAA
+476 
-489 QSAALAG
+489 
-496 LFQPYSVGK
+496 
-505 FNATAAVGGYRDEQA
+505 
-520 IAVGVGYRF
+520 
-529 TENVAGKV
+529 
-537 AVAAG
+537 
-542 GSSASWNA
+542 
-550 GVNFE
+550 
-555 F
+555 

>member
-195 ADAVRVSGDALRG
+195 ADAVRESGDALRG
-208 EIGGVY
+208 EIGAVY
-214 RDARAHTDSQ
+214 RDAVADAKSRVESAENRLNGNI
-224 VTAVRDEL
+224 TA
-232 KAEGDSL
+232 
-239 RGEIGGV
+239 
-246 YRDARAHT
+246 ARA
-254 DSQVTAVRDEL
+254 
-265 SRDII
+265 
-270 AGTSAAVAY
+270 SA
-279 TDVTALALQD
+279 Q
-289 EIKDGTNKVRDELK
+289 E
-303 SQGDS
+303 
-308 LRGEIGGVY
+308 
-317 RDARAHTDSQV
+317 
-328 TAVRDE
+328 
-334 LKAEGDSLRGEI
+334 
-346 GGVYR
+346 
-351 DARAHTD
+351 
-358 SQVTA
+358 
-363 VRDELSRDII
+363 
-373 AGTSAAVAYTD
+373 YTD
-384 ASSLALQDEIK
+384 AVKSDVL
-395 EKADETVQVSRAY
+395 DETRTY
-408 TDKSV
+408 TDSSV
-413 RDARKEAKSQAE
+413 RTVRNEVKSQAE

>member
-36 GNSSSLLI
+36 ANSSSLLI
-44 GENSFITNLT
+44 GENSFITNST
-54 GTVNNT
+54 GTANNT

-79 SFSEVYNSPHSVTLG
+79 SFSGVYNSPHSVTLG

-106 AIGKSAEVF
+106 AIGKSAEVL
-115 NSQHSV
+115 NSQQSV

-161 KSVKGAPET
+161 ESVKGAPET
-170 RRIINVSDGVK
+170 RRIINVSDGINNT
-181 DSDAATKGQMDNAI
+181 DAATVGQLNERFD
-195 ADAVRVSGDALRG
+195 DAQVFLLQTNERID
-208 EIGGVY
+208 E
-214 RDARAHTDSQ
+214 TDKRLST
-224 VTAVRDEL
+224 VHA
-232 KAEGDSL
+232 
-239 RGEIGGV
+239 
-246 YRDARAHT
+246 
-254 DSQVTAVRDEL
+254 EL

-270 AGTSAAVAY
+270 AGTSAAVTY

-464 MATERMNNMQEQ
+464 MATERMN
-476 IKENRKELRESAA
+476 
-489 QSAALAG
+489 
-496 LFQPYSVGK
+496 
-505 FNATAAVGGYRDEQA
+505 
-520 IAVGVGYRF
+520 
-529 TENVAGKV
+529 
-537 AVAAG
+537 
-542 GSSASWNA
+542 
-550 GVNFE
+550 
-555 F
+555 

>member
-36 GNSSSLLI
+36 ANSSSLLI
-44 GENSFITNLT
+44 GENSFITNST

-106 AIGKSAEVF
+106 AIGKSAEVL
-115 NSQHSV
+115 NSQQSV

-195 ADAVRVSGDALRG
+195 ADAVRESGDALRG
-208 EIGGVY
+208 EIGAVY
-214 RDARAHTDSQ
+214 RDAVADAKSRVESAENRLNGNI
-224 VTAVRDEL
+224 TA
-232 KAEGDSL
+232 
-239 RGEIGGV
+239 
-246 YRDARAHT
+246 ARA
-254 DSQVTAVRDEL
+254 
-265 SRDII
+265 
-270 AGTSAAVAY
+270 SA
-279 TDVTALALQD
+279 Q
-289 EIKDGTNKVRDELK
+289 E
-303 SQGDS
+303 
-308 LRGEIGGVY
+308 
-317 RDARAHTDSQV
+317 
-328 TAVRDE
+328 
-334 LKAEGDSLRGEI
+334 
-346 GGVYR
+346 
-351 DARAHTD
+351 
-358 SQVTA
+358 
-363 VRDELSRDII
+363 
-373 AGTSAAVAYTD
+373 YTD
-384 ASSLALQDEIK
+384 AVKSDVL
-395 EKADETVQVSRAY
+395 DETRTY
-408 TDKSV
+408 TDSSV
-413 RDARKEAKSQAE
+413 RTVRNEVKSQAE

>member
-24 AQAQA
+24 SQALA
-29 VLTGPVD
+29 HKSLTESSTGIIWIDNGTQSLESASVIDRNGNANGD
-36 GNSSSLLI
+36 G
-44 GENSFITNLT
+44 
-54 GTVNNT
+54 
-60 FLLGG
+60 
-65 GAFNMDSPGSLQFG
+65 
-79 SFSEVYNSPHSVTLG
+79 SVTG
-94 RDAGQAE
+94 KNFAVGSDAIIWDAD
-101 SKYGV
+101 
-106 AIGKSAEVF
+106 KSMAVGNKTAVF
-115 NSQHSV
+115 N
-121 AIGGWAGI
+121 AD
-129 ENSSGSVALGHG
+129 NSVALGYG
-141 SQVSGENNVVSVG
+141 SQVNGESNVLSVG
-154 AGPEGYG
+154 AGPSGYG
-161 KSVKGAPET
+161 FSVDGAPET

-195 ADAVRVSGDALRG
+195 ADAVRVSGDA
-208 EIGGVY
+208 
-214 RDARAHTDSQ
+214 
-224 VTAVRDEL
+224 
-232 KAEGDSL
+232 
-239 RGEIGGV
+239 
-246 YRDARAHT
+246 
-254 DSQVTAVRDEL
+254 
-265 SRDII
+265 
-270 AGTSAAVAY
+270 
-279 TDVTALALQD
+279 
-289 EIKDGTNKVRDELK
+289 
-303 SQGDS
+303 

-550 GVNFE
+550 GV
-555 F
+555 

>member
-36 GNSSSLLI
+36 ANSSSLLI
-44 GENSFITNLT
+44 GENSFITNST
-54 GTVNNT
+54 GTANNT

-79 SFSEVYNSPHSVTLG
+79 SFSGVYNSPHSVTLG
-94 RDAGQAE
+94 KDAGQAE

-106 AIGKSAEVF
+106 AIGKSAEVL
-115 NSQHSV
+115 NSQQSV

-161 KSVKGAPET
+161 ESVKGAPET
-170 RRIINVSDGVK
+170 RRIINVSDGINNT
-181 DSDAATKGQMDNAI
+181 DAATVGQLNERFDDAQVFLLQTNERIDETDKRLSTVHAELSRDII
-195 ADAVRVSGDALRG
+195 AGTSAAVTYTDVTALALQDEIKDGTNKVRDELKSQGDSLRG

-232 KAEGDSL
+232 KAE
-239 RGEIGGV
+239 
-246 YRDARAHT
+246 
-254 DSQVTAVRDEL
+254 
-265 SRDII
+265 
-270 AGTSAAVAY
+270 
-279 TDVTALALQD
+279 
-289 EIKDGTNKVRDELK
+289 
-303 SQGDS
+303 GDS

>member
-65 GAFNMDSPGSLQFG
+65 GAFNLDSPGSLQFG

-170 RRIINVSDGVK
+170 RRIINVSDGINNT
-181 DSDAATKGQMDNAI
+181 DAATVGQLNERFD
-195 ADAVRVSGDALRG
+195 DAQVFLLQTNERID
-208 EIGGVY
+208 E
-214 RDARAHTDSQ
+214 TDKRLST
-224 VTAVRDEL
+224 VHA
-232 KAEGDSL
+232 
-239 RGEIGGV
+239 
-246 YRDARAHT
+246 
-254 DSQVTAVRDEL
+254 EL

-270 AGTSAAVAY
+270 AGTSAAVTY

-303 SQGDS
+303 SQ
-308 LRGEIGGVY
+308 
-317 RDARAHTDSQV
+317 
-328 TAVRDE
+328 
-334 LKAEGDSLRGEI
+334 GDSLRGEI

-489 QSAALAG
+489 PA
-496 LFQPYSVGK
+496 
-505 FNATAAVGGYRDEQA
+505 
-520 IAVGVGYRF
+520 
-529 TENVAGKV
+529 
-537 AVAAG
+537 
-542 GSSASWNA
+542 
-550 GVNFE
+550 
-555 F
+555 

>member
-265 SRDII
+265 KAEGDSLRGEIGGVYRDARAHTDSQVTAVRDELSRDII

-334 LKAEGDSLRGEI
+334 L
-346 GGVYR
+346 
-351 DARAHTD
+351 
-358 SQVTA
+358 
-363 VRDELSRDII
+363 SRDII

-395 EKADETVQVSRAY
+395 EKA
-408 TDKSV
+408 
-413 RDARKEAKSQAE
+413 
-425 HLSDVLVKNRAQTD
+425 
-439 AAIAS
+439 
-444 NTAAIRNN
+444 
-452 SHRLDLT
+452 
-459 EAWQK
+459 
-464 MATERMNNMQEQ
+464 
-476 IKENRKELRESAA
+476 
-489 QSAALAG
+489 
-496 LFQPYSVGK
+496 
-505 FNATAAVGGYRDEQA
+505 
-520 IAVGVGYRF
+520 
-529 TENVAGKV
+529 
-537 AVAAG
+537 
-542 GSSASWNA
+542 
-550 GVNFE
+550 
-555 F
+555 